1 MPREEKKPLSPRA
14 LALLYLRSMRD
25 CSQRELADR
34 LGLADEKMIS
44 RYERGAKPLSRKTLD
59 QSAAVLGFPPE
70 AVDALLFIGA
80 WIDPDD
86 WGEPGSW
93 MALDPAARRAID
105 RTSLTLAWAL
115 LDSFRSELG
124 GAIRDE
130 KAERARRKA
139 QELWARLKSATRK
152 ERRDA
157 VAALPELQD
166 WALAERV
173 CEASIRAAAHKPE
186 DALDLSDLAL
196 FIARRVKGDKSWR
209 SRVEAYCWAHIGN
222 ARRVANDFAGA
233 DTAFAQAWK
242 LWRVEAPTSPN
253 FLPEWRLLDLEA
265 SLRRAERRFPEALDL
280 LDRARAAAKDS
291 DAVTAARILLIK
303 EHVFDQMGDTQR
315 ALATLAE
322 AKPFVE
328 ISGDPR
334 LLFALLFKTANNLC
348 SLGRYEEAAENLSR
362 VGELAVQQGNELDLI
377 RVVWLRARVAAGQ
390 GHREEAA
397 GGMDQVR
404 QDFTARGLPYDA
416 ALASLE
422 LAVLYLEEGRMV
434 EVRNLARTMGWIF
447 RAQGIAREALA
458 ALSLFF
464 DAAQQETATVELTR
478 RVAAELER
486 ARASAPSR
494 ARSQRGRG

>member
-1 MPREEKKPLSPRA
+1 MPREEKKLLSPRA

-59 QSAAVLGFPPE
+59 QSAAVLGVPPE

-86 WGEPGSW
+86 WEEPGSW

-139 QELWARLKSATRK
+139 QELWARLRSATRK

-166 WALAERV
+166 WALAELV
-173 CEASIRAAAHKPE
+173 CHESEKAAAHKVE
-186 DALDLSDLAL
+186 IALDLADLSL
-196 FIARRVKGDKSWR
+196 FIAGHVSGAETWR
-209 SRVEAYCWAHIGN
+209 SRVEGYCWAYVAN
-222 ARRVANDFAGA
+222 ARRVGNDFAGA
-233 DTAFAQAWK
+233 DTAFARAWK
-242 LWRVEAPTSPN
+242 LWEAGATAYIKV
-253 FLPEWRLLDLEA
+253 LAEWRLLDLEA
-265 SLRRAERRFPEALDL
+265 SLRRAQHRFPEALEL
-280 LDRARAAAKDS
+280 LDKAMESNGNNPAM
-291 DAVTAARILLIK
+291 AARILLKK
-303 EHVFDQMGDTQR
+303 EHVLEQMGNPER

-322 AKPFVE
+322 ASPFVE
-328 ISGDPR
+328 ILKDTR
-334 LLFALLFKTANNLC
+334 LRFAHLFKTINNLYH
-348 SLGRYEEAAENLSR
+348 LGRYREAVELLPQVR
-362 VGELAVQQGNELDLI
+362 DLAVQQSNELDLL
-377 RVVWLRARVAAGQ
+377 RVVWLDARVAAADDR
-390 GHREEAA
+390 REQAMLGLE
-397 GGMDQVR
+397 QVR
-404 QDFTARGLPYDA
+404 QDFTTRGLPYDA

-422 LAVLYLEEGRMV
+422 LALLYLEEGRTG

-447 RAQGIAREALA
+447 QAQGIAREALA
-458 ALSLFF
+458 ALTLFL
-464 DAAQQETATVELTR
+464 DAAQRETATVELTR
-478 RVAAELER
+478 RVAAEFER
-486 ARASAPSR
+486 MKASAPQEEG
-494 ARSQRGRG
+494 QRGRG